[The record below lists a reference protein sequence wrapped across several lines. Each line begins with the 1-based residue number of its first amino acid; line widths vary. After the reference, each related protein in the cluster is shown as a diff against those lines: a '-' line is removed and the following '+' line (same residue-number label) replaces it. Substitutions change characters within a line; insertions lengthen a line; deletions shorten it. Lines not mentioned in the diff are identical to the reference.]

1 MGSDGYS
8 APLHPPARFAA
19 LPSLQTKLPGAAA
32 EVHSWAALRGWES
45 TKDAVARG
53 ARAGLGERRPRVRA
67 EPVARR
73 DQPGGGGGGRG
84 SPRLAAASCAPRPA
98 PSLCWR

>member
-53 ARAGLGERRPRVRA
+53 ARAGLGERRPR
-67 EPVARR
+67 
-73 DQPGGGGGGRG
+73 
-84 SPRLAAASCAPRPA
+84 AAQAPRCPTEWSAGKPA
-98 PSLCWR
+98 TPGAGTPPQDLS